1 MARDIEKTDVPRPD
15 CFASTVTECLFVL
28 TVTFAFAQ
36 STIFSGMATVMTDS
50 IGRDLNMGDELTWIT
65 AAPLLT
71 SGAFVL
77 PFGNLA
83 DTVGRKRMFVA
94 AMTCSTLVVTVA
106 GFTPNGI
113 ILIVLNG
120 FFGLFSAAAVTPAIG
135 QLGSVYQQP
144 SKRRNRAFAC
154 FSAGNP
160 LGYVSGSF
168 ISGVVMQLS
177 GWRACFWAFGVL
189 NAIFTI
195 LVVWTVPSHSVPRK
209 GSLWDLLSRFD
220 LVGAL
225 LITGGVSMVS
235 SSLTLGGTAP
245 KGWGE
250 PYVLIPLILGLATI
264 ICFVLWQAAYKHP
277 LMPLHVWRD
286 LDFAIHIISISIGN
300 AGFTAATF
308 WLCLYLQRVKHQS
321 PLYLALYLLPQN
333 VNGILV
339 NIVISFFM
347 HRVSHML
354 ITGVGA
360 IAYII
365 SFLLL
370 ALIQPVSE
378 YYWAFIFPSL
388 MLVVVGSEM
397 QFNVANSYVMSSL
410 PQERQSLAGG
420 ILSAVN
426 KIFSNVALTISTA
439 AYATDIRRTTAGVGQ
454 LRLEKGYSGA
464 FWVSVVLAVVDL
476 FLVFFLRADGKGYA
490 KSSLQRTKMQG
501 SSASDEE
508 TGSEAPRQHMC
519 FIF

>member
-1 MARDIEKTDVPRPD
+1 MARDIENRASQRPD
-15 CFASTVTECLFVL
+15 CFSSTVTECLFVL

-50 IGRDLNMGDELTWIT
+50 IGRDLDMGNEITWIT

-77 PFGNLA
+77 PFGNVA
-83 DTVGRKRMFVA
+83 DMVGRKHIFVA
-94 AMTCSTLVVTVA
+94 AMTISTLTMTIA
-106 GFTPNGI
+106 GFTTNGI
-113 ILIVLNG
+113 SLIILNA
-120 FFGLFSAAAVTPAIG
+120 FFGLCSAAAVTPALG
-135 QLGSVYQQP
+135 QLGAVYQQP

-177 GWRACFWAFGVL
+177 NWRACFWTFAIV

-195 LVVWTVPSHSVPRK
+195 LVVWTVPSHSVARK
-209 GSLWDLLSRFD
+209 GSLWDMLSRFD

-225 LITGGVSMVS
+225 LITGGVSMLS

-245 KGWGE
+245 KGWGA
-250 PYVLIPLILGLATI
+250 PYVLIPLILGVATI
-264 ICFVLWQAAYKHP
+264 ICFILWQAVYKYP
-277 LMPLHVWRD
+277 LMPLYVWRD
-286 LDFAIHIISISIGN
+286 LDFATHILSISIGN

-308 WLCLYLQRVKHQS
+308 WLCLYLQRVKDQS
-321 PLYLALYLLPQN
+321 PLSIALYLLPQN
-333 VNGILV
+333 VNGVLI
-339 NIVISFFM
+339 NICISFLM

-360 IAYII
+360 IAYIV

-370 ALIQPVSE
+370 ALIQPVSK

-388 MLVVVGSEM
+388 MLVVVGSEL

-410 PQERQSLAGG
+410 PQARQSLAGG

-426 KIFSNVALTISTA
+426 KVFSNIALTISTA
-439 AYATDIRRTTAGVGQ
+439 AYATDLRRTTAGVGQ

-464 FWVSVVLAVVDL
+464 FWVSVIFAVMDL
-476 FLVFFLRADGKGYA
+476 GLVFFLRADGKGYDKA
-490 KSSLQRTKMQG
+490 SPQKVQRSST
-501 SSASDEE
+501 SDEE
-508 TGSEAPRQHMC
+508 TGSDATKA
-519 FIF
+519 

>member
-1 MARDIEKTDVPRPD
+1 
-15 CFASTVTECLFVL
+15 
-28 TVTFAFAQ
+28 
-36 STIFSGMATVMTDS
+36 
-50 IGRDLNMGDELTWIT
+50 
-65 AAPLLT
+65 
-71 SGAFVL
+71 
-77 PFGNLA
+77 
-83 DTVGRKRMFVA
+83 
-94 AMTCSTLVVTVA
+94 
-106 GFTPNGI
+106 
-113 ILIVLNG
+113 
-120 FFGLFSAAAVTPAIG
+120 
-135 QLGSVYQQP
+135 
-144 SKRRNRAFAC
+144 
-154 FSAGNP
+154 
-160 LGYVSGSF
+160 
-168 ISGVVMQLS
+168 
-177 GWRACFWAFGVL
+177 
-189 NAIFTI
+189 
-195 LVVWTVPSHSVPRK
+195 
-209 GSLWDLLSRFD
+209 
-220 LVGAL
+220 
-225 LITGGVSMVS
+225 
-235 SSLTLGGTAP
+235 
-245 KGWGE
+245 
-250 PYVLIPLILGLATI
+250 VLIPLILGLATI
-264 ICFVLWQAAYKHP
+264 ICFVLWQGAYKHP

-286 LDFAIHIISISIGN
+286 LDFAIVRCPQQFIPGTCQQTKHIISISIGN

-360 IAYII
+360 IAYIM

-397 QFNVANSYVMSSL
+397 QFNVANVCPFPLQALYPVLTGTLQSYVMSSL

-439 AYATDIRRTTAGVGQ
+439 AYATDISRTTAGVGQ

-476 FLVFFLRADGKGYA
+476 LLVFFLRADGKGYA

-508 TGSEAPRQHMC
+508 TGSEAPRRE
-519 FIF
+519 

>member
-113 ILIVLNG
+113 TLIVLNG

-177 GWRACFWAFGVL
+177 SWQACFWAFGVL

-209 GSLWDLLSRFD
+209 GSLWDMLSRFD

-286 LDFAIHIISISIGN
+286 LDFAI
-300 AGFTAATF
+300 
-308 WLCLYLQRVKHQS
+308 RVKHQS

-360 IAYII
+360 IAYIM

-508 TGSEAPRQHMC
+508 TGSEAPRRE
-519 FIF
+519 